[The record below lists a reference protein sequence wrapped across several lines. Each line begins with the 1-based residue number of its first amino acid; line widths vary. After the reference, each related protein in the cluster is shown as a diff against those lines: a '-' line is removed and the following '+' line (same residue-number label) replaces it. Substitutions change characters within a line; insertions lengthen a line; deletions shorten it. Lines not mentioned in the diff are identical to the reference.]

1 MKIYSLAIAA
11 LVLAVLTGFLYWSG
25 HHKPGEDA
33 TKISADTP
41 PAILK
46 LDSNSITKLELK
58 KKDADSVVLD
68 KAGSGDW
75 QITEP
80 KSLRADQS
88 SVEGVTSALSS
99 LNSERLVEDKAT
111 DLKTFG
117 LDNPS
122 YEVDVTEKD
131 NKSQKLLLGD
141 DTPASGGVYA
151 MLAGDPTIFTIAT
164 YTKTGIEKDLSDLR
178 DRRLLPL
185 DADKVSRVELLR
197 KNQDLEF
204 GRNKGNWQILKPKPM
219 RADSPQVGDLVR
231 DLTDAKMDLTSSDS
245 KEAASKFATGT
256 AVATAKLTDESG
268 TQQLQVRKNK
278 DDYYARSSAVD
289 GVYKI
294 QSNLG
299 TQLDKGLGDYR
310 NKKVFDFGYN
320 DPNKIE
326 LHNGNKS
333 YFLTRGTAGMEDWW
347 SNGKKMDF
355 ANVESV
361 ISDLRD
367 LSANSFPDS
376 GFSNPTIEAVVTSS
390 DGKQSETVQIAK
402 VGDHYIA
409 KRENE
414 PALYQLSSNS
424 VDGLLKAA
432 DDLKPTAPPAS
443 QKKS

>member
-141 DTPASGGVYA
+141 DTPASGGIYA
-151 MLAGDPTIFTIAT
+151 MLAGDPRIFTIAT

-219 RADSPQVGDLVR
+219 RADSVRVGDLVR
-231 DLTDAKMDLTSSDS
+231 DLTDAKMDLTGSDS

>member
-204 GRNKGNWQILKPKPM
+204 GRNKDNWQILKPKPM
-219 RADSPQVGDLVR
+219 RADSVRVGDLVR
-231 DLTDAKMDLTSSDS
+231 DLTDAKMDLTGSDS